1 MPIRHILVTALAL
14 ILLACT
20 LGDLHLNLRLDR
32 LAGLRPEAPVLLGER
47 VVGKVTA
54 VEPDNAGGYLAK
66 LEIDSEFR
74 ESASQDARFIVIRT
88 SGATEQ
94 SHVELRPGQPGSPPL
109 PEDATVRGWL
119 EPELLFPPLG
129 EMLRGFTESLGILR
143 DQVERFRSEIQ
154 RLPRSEDARR
164 LQDEWTRLMDEMK
177 KAQETAGDSLKRE
190 LIPKLQQQLDA
201 LDKQL
206 RELDSAPQSAPQPMP
221 RRSPPPRPI

>member
-1 MPIRHILVTALAL
+1 MPIRHTLIAALAL
-14 ILLACT
+14 ISFACT
-20 LGDLHLNLRLDR
+20 VGALHLNLRLDR
-32 LAGLRPEAPVLLGER
+32 LAGLRPEAPIILGGQ

-66 LEIDSEFR
+66 LEIESEFR
-74 ESASQDARFIVIRT
+74 ESATQDARFIVTRT

-109 PEDATVRGWL
+109 PEDATVQGWL
-119 EPELLFPPLG
+119 EPELFFPPLG

-154 RLPRSEDARR
+154 RLPQSEDARR
-164 LQDEWTRLMDEMK
+164 LKDEWTRLMEEMK
-177 KAQETAGDSLKRE
+177 KAQETAGDSLKKE

-206 RELDSAPQSAPQPMP
+206 RELDSPPHPAP
-221 RRSPPPRPI
+221 RRPPPPDPI